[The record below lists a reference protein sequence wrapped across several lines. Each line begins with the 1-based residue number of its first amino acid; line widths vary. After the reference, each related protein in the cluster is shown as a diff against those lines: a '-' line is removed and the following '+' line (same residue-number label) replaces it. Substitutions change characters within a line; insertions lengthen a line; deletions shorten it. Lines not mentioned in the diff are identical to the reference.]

1 MNSILKG
8 YLKFIGLITTA
19 IIALYVIYYSI
30 WALCLINNACYQQN
44 FGVWNMELIGII
56 NNWYIYK
63 SKTIDNKQDEF
74 QVSDSPLNERSFS
87 YDFKNQL
94 SAIDFANNNNT

>member
-1 MNSILKG
+1 
-8 YLKFIGLITTA
+8 
-19 IIALYVIYYSI
+19 
-30 WALCLINNACYQQN
+30 
-44 FGVWNMELIGII
+44 MELIVIT

-87 YDFKNQL
+87 YDFKHLL

>member
-1 MNSILKG
+1 
-8 YLKFIGLITTA
+8 
-19 IIALYVIYYSI
+19 
-30 WALCLINNACYQQN
+30 
-44 FGVWNMELIGII
+44 MELIGII

-74 QVSDSPLNERSFS
+74 QVSDLPLGERSFS

-94 SAIDFANNNNT
+94 SAIDFANNNNI